1 MVVAHFVFVASN
13 TSKRFF
19 IKNLNFSFVVVKKK
33 YYTFLK
39 SPLEFQVF
47 SDIDTLQQTLDFILF
62 HFLFS
67 IGFISLCII

>member
-13 TSKRFF
+13 TSKRIF
-19 IKNLNFSFVVVKKK
+19 IKKLINFSFVVVKKK

-47 SDIDTLQQTLDFILF
+47 SNIDTLQQTLDFILF
-62 HFLFS
+62 HFSFS
-67 IGFISLCII
+67 IGFI